1 MNMNALMQQAQ
12 RMQKDM
18 QAKQEQIFNS
28 TYEGTSELVDVV
40 LKGTKEVMSIK
51 FKNMDNFD
59 KDDLDVLED
68 MIKIAINDAMAK
80 IEKDVDAKLGVY
92 AKQLGGLM

>member
-12 RMQKDM
+12 KMQKDM
-18 QAKQEQIFNS
+18 QAKQEQINN
-28 TYEGTSELVDVV
+28 TNYDGTSELVDVV
-40 LKGTKEVMSIK
+40 LKGDKKIVSIK

-68 MIKIAINDAMAK
+68 MIKIAINDAIAK
-80 IEKDVDAKLGVY
+80 IEKDFDAKLGVY
-92 AKQLGGLM
+92 GKQLGGLF

>member
-18 QAKQEQIFNS
+18 QKKQEEIHNS
-28 TYEGTSELVDVV
+28 TYVGNSELVEITINGEKKVV
-40 LKGTKEVMSIK
+40 SVKL
-51 FKNMDNFD
+51 KNMTSFD
-59 KDDLDVLED
+59 SDDIEILED
-68 MIKIAINDAMAK
+68 MIKIAMNDAVAK
-80 IEKDVDAKLGVY
+80 VEKDVESKLGVY